1 MFNVSIV
8 LRVLTIEV
16 QRKTDKIGGDQSE
29 ISMFMMCHTSQSI
42 KTRKDQRGGNSTGLK
57 EEPSWKN

>member
-16 QRKTDKIGGDQSE
+16 QRKTDKIGGDQNK
-29 ISMFMMCHTSQSI
+29 IYMFMMCHTSQSI
-42 KTRKDQRGGNSTGLK
+42 KARKD
-57 EEPSWKN
+57 